1 MRFRP
6 VGPKSRL
13 VLSLSTASIEAY
25 EGAVRSSKTI
35 TSILDFARFVRRAPV
50 GEFAIVGRTER
61 TVARN
66 VIDPMV
72 SMFGRRLVSY
82 NRGTATLTLFGRTVY
97 VVGAN
102 NEASRTKIQGMT
114 LVGLYIDEAAVIPE
128 SFFNMAYTRLS
139 VTGAKMWLTA
149 NPEGR
154 SHWLLVNWLE
164 KARVHVRADGT
175 VVRKDSPIDLH
186 RYTFTL
192 DDNPFLD
199 AGFVVRL
206 KSSYTGIWFRR
217 FILSEWTNAEGAIYD
232 MWDDHKHVITTVPE
246 GVTIRRRLIGV
257 DYGTA
262 GSAFV
267 ALALGLG
274 SDRKLYVLDEW
285 RHDASQPGVA
295 RWTDAEL
302 SKGLQGWLTDH
313 AGWDGIFVDPS
324 AASFRVQLDRE
335 RVPRVEQA
343 GNVVVP
349 GIRSVASLLAIG
361 SLLVLQCCDGVIS
374 EFPEYVWDSKAAERG
389 EDVPVKKDDH
399 SMDALRYA
407 VRAAVL
413 NWGSAIQ
420 QVIET
425 EAA

>member
-1 MRFRP
+1 MRFKP
-6 VGPKSRL
+6 VGEKSRL

-35 TSILDFARFVRRAPV
+35 TSLLDFARFVRQAPA
-50 GEFAIVGRTER
+50 GELAIVGRTER
-61 TVARN
+61 TAARN
-66 VIDPMV
+66 IIEPLTA
-72 SMFGRRLVSY
+72 MFGRFVSY
-82 NRGTATLTLFGRTVY
+82 NRGTSTLTLFGRTVY
-97 VVGAN
+97 VIGAN

-139 VTGAKMWLTA
+139 VAGAKMWLTA

-154 SHWLLVNWLE
+154 SHWLLKNWLE

-192 DDNPFLD
+192 DDNPFLEAD
-199 AGFVVRL
+199 FIRRL
-206 KSSYTGIWFRR
+206 KASYTGIWFRR

-232 MWDDHKHVITTVPE
+232 MWDEEQHVLPAVPQD
-246 GVTIRRRLIGV
+246 VTILRRIVGV

-302 SKGLQGWLTDH
+302 SRGLQQWLADQPQP
-313 AGWDGIFVDPS
+313 DGIFVDPS

-343 GNVVVP
+343 GNIVVP

-361 SLLVLQCCDGVIS
+361 TLKVIGRCTGVIG

-389 EDVPVKKDDH
+389 EDAPLKKNDH

-413 NWGSAIQ
+413 NWGRAFD
-420 QVIET
+420 QVVG

>member
-1 MRFRP
+1 MRFAP
-6 VGPKSRL
+6 VGEKSRL

-35 TSILDFARFVRRAPV
+35 TSILDFARFVRSAPA

-66 VIDPMV
+66 IIEPLTA
-72 SMFGRRLVSY
+72 MFGRFVSY
-82 NRGTATLTLFGRTVY
+82 NRGTSVLTLFNRTVY

-102 NEASRTKIQGMT
+102 NEAARTKIQGMT
-114 LVGLYIDEAAVIPE
+114 LVGLYLDEAAVIPE

-139 VTGAKMWLTA
+139 VAGAKMWLTA

-154 SHWLLVNWLE
+154 NHWLLKDWLE
-164 KARVHVRADGT
+164 QSRVHVTADGR
-175 VVRKDSPIDLH
+175 VVRRDGSKDLH

-199 AGFVVRL
+199 PGFVHRL
-206 KSSYTGIWFRR
+206 KTSYTGIWYRR

-232 MWDDHKHVITTVPE
+232 MWDEDKHVIAQLPE
-246 GVTIRRRLIGV
+246 DVTITRRIIGV

-285 RHDASQPGVA
+285 RHDASQPGVS

-302 SKGLQGWLTDH
+302 SRGLQDWLADQPQP
-313 AGWDGIFVDPS
+313 DGIFVDPS
-324 AASFRVQLDRE
+324 AASFRTQLDRE

-343 GNVVVP
+343 GNAVVP

-361 SLLVLQCCDGVIS
+361 SLLVLSRCQGVIN
-374 EFPEYVWDSKAAERG
+374 EIPGYCWDSKAAERG
-389 EDVPVKKDDH
+389 EDAPLKKNDH
-399 SMDALRYA
+399 SMDSMRYA

-413 NWGSAIQ
+413 NWGGAFD
-420 QVIET
+420 QVL